1 MLLGDLI
8 GVLLDKDTF
17 TSFVNENIKK
27 INLQLIKELIK
38 DIFYTNAELKE
49 NTIINLDNICD
60 VFYKLSY
67 RGKFDNELLF
77 SLC

>member
-27 INLQLIKELIK
+27 INLQLIKEKNQYI
-38 DIFYTNAELKE
+38 
-49 NTIINLDNICD
+49 IINNNQNIRMYVD
-60 VFYKLSY
+60 VKEI
-67 RGKFDNELLF
+67 GNNELVI
-77 SLC
+77 SNIRC